1 MKRTFTQ
8 KPIYPKSYN
17 QTLIR
22 GTPQW
27 ARAFNRWAMY
37 VRGELADDRMLK
49 EAQKILD
56 KKAI

>member
-1 MKRTFTQ
+1 MKRTYTHS
-8 KPIYPKSYN
+8 PIIPKSYN
-17 QTLIR
+17 PSLVR
-22 GTPQW
+22 GTPAW
-27 ARAFNRWAMY
+27 CKAFNKWAMY